1 LSQLGIEPAVDA
13 STAARCLDEI
23 GICFMFAPNFHRLS
37 PTLAKVRRG
46 LGFPTIFNCIGPLC
60 NPANA
65 PHSLIGVWDAALVP
79 KMANALSRL
88 GADRSW
94 IVHGRDGSTRFL
106 PHGRR
111 LSMRSPVVKF
121 ARSRFGSE
129 SQMVTSPSVDS
140 AEKVLSLSVGVLDGS
155 LADSLKKH
163 LCRERGG
170 GDLHRRR
177 LCDLR
182 FRPRKCFGERAKRN
196 AARKL
201 KDLAE
206 AVKQ

>member
-1 LSQLGIEPAVDA
+1 
-13 STAARCLDEI
+13 
-23 GICFMFAPNFHRLS
+23 MFAPNFHRLS

-94 IVHGRDGSTRFL
+94 IVHGRDGLDEIS
-106 PHGRR
+106 PHGTTLINEIAGGEIRAFEIGGSRTNGHAPRR
-111 LSMRSPVVKF
+111 V
-121 ARSRFGSE
+121 E
-129 SQMVTSPSVDS
+129 S
-140 AEKVLSLSVGVLDGS
+140 AEESAELIRGLLDGS
-155 LADSLKKH
+155 LADSPEEALVIENAAAA
-163 LCRERGG
+163 LYLAGASQDLDSGRANALASMRSGG
-170 GDLHRRR
+170 
-177 LCDLR
+177 
-182 FRPRKCFGERAKRN
+182 

-201 KDLAE
+201 KDLGE
-206 AVKQ
+206 AVRQ